1 MHDNE
6 HLDQVEVRRRAAHPP
21 TATTESADLELPRQI
36 GNRAF
41 AQHVAGAAGPP
52 PAAVQRSA
60 ERTQGAG
67 PLDPEIESDIRAA
80 QGGGT
85 PLDDRTSSDVGAQLG
100 VDLSGVRVHA
110 DARGDALSRSVQ
122 AEAFTVGS
130 DVFFRSGRY
139 APETGEGR
147 QLLAHELTHVVQQ
160 AAGTVPDESRVSHPD
175 DPHERQADAV
185 ADAVAATPAAA
196 AGAGGGVQRQASEED
211 AEDPEAAAA
220 ATAAPAVD
228 EGLEEE
234 EQAGGM

>member
-6 HLDQVEVRRRAAHPP
+6 HLDQVEVRRRAT
-21 TATTESADLELPRQI
+21 TAAPAGAESAESADLELPRQI

-41 AQHVAGAAGPP
+41 GEHVAI

-80 QGGGT
+80 QGGGA
-85 PLDDRTSSDVGAQLG
+85 PLDERTRSDMGAHLG
-100 VDLSGVRVHA
+100 VDLSAVRVHA
-110 DARGDALSRSVQ
+110 DGHGDALSRSVQ

-160 AAGTVPDESRVSHPD
+160 TAGTVPDESRVSHPD

-185 ADAVAATPAAA
+185 ADAVTATPAPATA
-196 AGAGGGVQRQASEED
+196 SGAGSGVQRQASEEE

-220 ATAAPAVD
+220 PAAPAVD

-234 EQAGGM
+234 EQVGGM